1 MQKKIYT
8 TPAME
13 VTCVTVERT
22 ILGESN
28 PFNYGGGGHGEG

>member
-1 MQKKIYT
+1 
-8 TPAME
+8 ME
-13 VTCVTVERT
+13 VTFVTVERT

>member
-1 MQKKIYT
+1 
-8 TPAME
+8 ME